1 MLRCAVRSYQ
11 LPYQLRYQLRDQL
24 CHQLHYHMSW
34 LWCAD
39 LRYYM
44 NCAALHCDAL

>member
-1 MLRCAVRSYQ
+1 MHCAELSYQ
-11 LPYQLRYQLRDQL
+11 LPYQLCYQLRNQL
-24 CHQLHYHMSW
+24 PYQLHYHLSW

-39 LRYYM
+39 LLYYM